1 MSDGAPLSR
10 ADDTELEHAWTAA
23 LRADREACELH
34 RVPIAEAA
42 VALGKPLDETAR
54 LLEEARRDLGLD
66 GDKNLI

>member
-1 MSDGAPLSR
+1 MPGR
-10 ADDTELEHAWTAA
+10 
-23 LRADREACELH
+23 RRCGDREACELH

>member
-10 ADDTELEHAWTAA
+10 ADDTELEHARTAA
-23 LRADREACELH
+23 LRGDRQACELH

-42 VALGKPLDETAR
+42 VALGMPLDQAAR

>member
-1 MSDGAPLSR
+1 MSR
-10 ADDTELEHAWTAA
+10 ADDIESEHAWTAA
-23 LRADREACELH
+23 LRGDREACELH